1 MLKSLTAAALCLQS
15 WAGGADDP
23 YMAKRSAMVEKI
35 AAYSAEHRVSD
46 PRVLDA
52 MRRVPRHEFVPSSL
66 RARSYDDSPLPI
78 GEGQTISQPFIVGFM
93 TQLLD
98 PQNTETILEVG
109 TGSGYQ
115 AAVLSLLAKEVYSIE
130 ILPGLGKRAQADLR
144 RLGFSNVEV
153 RIGDGYQG
161 WPDRAPFDAIIV
173 TCAPDHVP
181 APLVAQLKGGGRL
194 VIPVGP
200 EGPGDADGQEL
211 ILIRKTK
218 TGLVREK
225 RLPVRFVPMTGKAR
239 PRRL

>member
-1 MLKSLTAAALCLQS
+1 MWLVATALCLS
-15 WAGGADDP
+15 SAEGRSADT
-23 YMAKRSAMVEKI
+23 YMAERSAMVEKI
-35 AAYSAEHRVSD
+35 AAYSAEHRVSE
-46 PRVLDA
+46 PRILDA
-52 MRRVPRHEFVPSSL
+52 MRRVPRHEFVPLPL
-66 RARSYDDSPLPI
+66 RRRSYDDSPLPI

-98 PQNTETILEVG
+98 PKNTETILEVG

-115 AAVLSLLAKEVYSIE
+115 AAVLSLLVKEVYSIE
-130 ILPGLGKRAQADLR
+130 ILPGLGKRAENDLR
-144 RLGFSNVEV
+144 RLGFSNVKV

-161 WPDRAPFDAIIV
+161 WPEKAPFDAIIV

-181 APLVAQLKGGGRL
+181 APLVAQLKAGGRL

-200 EGPGDADGQEL
+200 EGSGDADGQEL

-218 TGLVREK
+218 TGLIREK

-239 PRRL
+239 PGGL